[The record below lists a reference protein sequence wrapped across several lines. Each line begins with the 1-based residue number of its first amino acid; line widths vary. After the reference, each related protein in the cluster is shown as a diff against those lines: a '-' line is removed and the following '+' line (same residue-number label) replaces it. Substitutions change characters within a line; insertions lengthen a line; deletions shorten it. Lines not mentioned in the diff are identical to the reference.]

1 MYFSN
6 IGKMI
11 GLPNQFLTNE
21 EGSKG
26 GGVIQ
31 VGYYTQLSYQEHL
44 YLIDYFSIR

>member
-1 MYFSN
+1 
-6 IGKMI
+6 MI

-31 VGYYTQLSYQEHL
+31 VSYYTHPSY
-44 YLIDYFSIR
+44 